1 MLMKKKTNYI
11 TPSGY
16 EKLTTEHDH
25 LLLTERP
32 EILKVIQWAAG
43 NGDRSENADYLYG
56 KRRLREID
64 RRMRFLKK
72 QIDNANVI
80 NPENIKSETVKFGAT
95 ITVID
100 EEENE
105 RVYSIVGVDEIDTSK
120 NWISMHSP
128 IGKALMGNEEGDSVL
143 IRTPKGE
150 REFEIISI
158 SYQKIY

>member
-1 MLMKKKTNYI
+1 MKKKTNYI
-11 TPSGY
+11 TPKGY
-16 EKLTTEHDH
+16 ERLTSEHDQ
-25 LLLTERP
+25 LLLEERP

-56 KRRLREID
+56 KKRLREID

-80 NPENIKSETVKFGAT
+80 NPESIESETIKFGAT
-95 ITVID
+95 VEVID
-100 EEENE
+100 EEESE
-105 RVYSIVGVDEIDTSK
+105 RIYCIVGVDEIDTSK

-128 IGKALMGNEEGDSVL
+128 IGKALIGCEEGDTVL
-143 IRTPKGE
+143 VRTPKGE
-150 REFEIISI
+150 REFEILKV